1 MLFDVQSNGDEV
13 VDDEGGDAEIG
24 INLGFQPSASASHR
38 CGGEIEKQRISRF
51 LRFR

>member
-13 VDDEGGDAEIG
+13 ADDEVGDARIG

-38 CGGEIEKQRISRF
+38 CGGEIEKQRLTRS